1 MARFPSSGAV
11 LTFLKLRCEE
21 MELLSRETCF
31 EAPKF
36 VHSLEVFVCWF
47 VLERVSLCVPG
58 RPRKLCGPEHK
69 EIHLSAKCW
78 VLSGKCRVLSTCA
91 TTPDQS
97 LCYWIVI
104 LNLKTKKKG
113 NSIPL
118 PPQCRWNS
126 QNLQSTHRAL
136 GLQVRSV
143 LLLVSRFL
151 VGSYLTWDS
160 SLNNMTI
167 YFCVC

>member
-1 MARFPSSGAV
+1 MDFIKLVKGGGFYLEHGNTGLSMARFPSSGAV

-69 EIHLSAKCW
+69 EIHLSAKC
-78 VLSGKCRVLSTCA
+78 
-91 TTPDQS
+91 
-97 LCYWIVI
+97 
-104 LNLKTKKKG
+104 
-113 NSIPL
+113 
-118 PPQCRWNS
+118 
-126 QNLQSTHRAL
+126 
-136 GLQVRSV
+136 
-143 LLLVSRFL
+143 
-151 VGSYLTWDS
+151 
-160 SLNNMTI
+160 
-167 YFCVC
+167 